1 MSLKDDGTKKH
12 MKKIEFKAFQ
22 AAKGG
27 KTRNDQKMKIFYR
40 DLNRGYEP
48 DGFCLSLWDVT
59 MPTWIPENLRAD
71 MVDALRG
78 FDEDMA
84 LEIADNLI
92 DCWTGLGLRVTG
104 IDHVDELL
112 GRLYMRILSYA
123 HRNGIKLAYDK

>member
-1 MSLKDDGTKKH
+1 
-12 MKKIEFKAFQ
+12 MKKQEFKTFR

-27 KTRNDQKMKIFYR
+27 KIRKARKMEIFYR

-48 DGFCLSLWDVT
+48 DGLCLRLFDMT
-59 MPTWIPENLRAD
+59 MPDWIPENLRAD

-104 IDHVDELL
+104 IGHVDELL
-112 GRLYMRILSYA
+112 GRLYMRILDCA
-123 HRNGIKLAYDK
+123 HSKGIKLVYDK